1 MTEVSVATWN
11 LHQAMDRRP
20 ANMAATQ
27 RFLEDEI
34 RPTVALLQEVAVGS
48 ETALGP
54 FFNQAGELPYG
65 TAVVAYQGKLEP
77 LPEVTTRYSA
87 TTAFQISPRV
97 PGTFAAARVVD
108 LPGVEPFVAISLY
121 GRMAPLYAQTS
132 VLRAV
137 ADLVPLFDAPQ
148 LNRRIVIG
156 GDLNVYDQTD
166 DQVMRRRWEAIL
178 ALIDSLGLVNLLK
191 QTQPAR
197 GPLPDCPCKGPG
209 CWHVETFRHR
219 NRPADRPGFFT
230 TDYLFASPD
239 LASRLSR
246 LEVVGRQ
253 EAWELSD
260 HCPVVAH
267 FDL

>member
-1 MTEVSVATWN
+1 MTQVSVATWN

-20 ANMAATQ
+20 ANVAATQ

-34 RPTVALLQEVAVGS
+34 RPTVALLQEVALGS

-54 FFNQAGELPYG
+54 FFNQAGKLPYG
-65 TAVVAYQGKLEP
+65 TAVVAYHGKLEP

-87 TTAFQISPRV
+87 QTPFQISPCV
-97 PGTFAAARVVD
+97 PGTFAGARVVD
-108 LPGVEPFVAISLY
+108 LPGVEPFVAISMY

-137 ADLVPLFDAPQ
+137 ADLIPLFDAPS

-166 DQVMRRRWEAIL
+166 DQPLKFRWGAIL

-197 GPLPDCPCKGPG
+197 GPLPGCPCKESA

-219 NRPADRPGFFT
+219 NHPAGKPGFFT
-230 TDYLFASPD
+230 TDYIFASPGI
-239 LASRLSR
+239 ASRLSH
-246 LEVVGRQ
+246 LEVLSQ
-253 EAWELSD
+253 PEAWELSD